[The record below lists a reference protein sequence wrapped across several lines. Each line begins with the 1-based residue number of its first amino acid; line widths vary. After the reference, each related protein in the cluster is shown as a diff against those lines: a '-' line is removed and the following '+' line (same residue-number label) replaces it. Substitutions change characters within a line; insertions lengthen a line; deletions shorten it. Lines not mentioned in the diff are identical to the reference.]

1 MRGRRYE
8 HIRPP
13 HDANSGSN
21 DSGDQLSIPHGTPAG
36 GTPGGTPGGGSSP
49 RSVARKKDKKD
60 KKKKKEWSSPSQ
72 CSDGSN
78 DDLLSDGVPN
88 RVLSPPH
95 AHNTSSSSARLSTG
109 SPTRSQLPASSVVG
123 GQMSDGDDLGDEDG
137 VTSPKKR
144 GGYLS
149 LAKRVAAK
157 GAKAAAGIAKG
168 TAAVAKGAATSVST
182 RKQSTGGTATTPQS
196 QPLLQAKAQP
206 AVGASQ
212 PLLQAKPQ
220 PATSNTG
227 SRGSSTSSLEKHHA
241 H

>member
-1 MRGRRYE
+1 
-8 HIRPP
+8 
-13 HDANSGSN
+13 
-21 DSGDQLSIPHGTPAG
+21 
-36 GTPGGTPGGGSSP
+36 
-49 RSVARKKDKKD
+49 
-60 KKKKKEWSSPSQ
+60 
-72 CSDGSN
+72 
-78 DDLLSDGVPN
+78 
-88 RVLSPPH
+88 
-95 AHNTSSSSARLSTG
+95 
-109 SPTRSQLPASSVVG
+109 
-123 GQMSDGDDLGDEDG
+123 MSDGDDLGDEDG

-182 RKQSTGGTATTPQS
+182 RKQSTGGTSTPQA

-212 PLLQAKPQ
+212 PLLLSRPQ
-220 PATSNTG
+220 PATSNSG
-227 SRGSSTSSLEKHHA
+227 SRGSSTSSLEKQHA